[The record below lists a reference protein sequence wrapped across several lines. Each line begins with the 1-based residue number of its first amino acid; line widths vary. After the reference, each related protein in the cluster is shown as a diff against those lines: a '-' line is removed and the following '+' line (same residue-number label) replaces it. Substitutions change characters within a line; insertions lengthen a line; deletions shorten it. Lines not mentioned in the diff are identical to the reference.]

1 MTQNSFG
8 APGLER
14 LRSSI
19 PGLDTVL
26 GGGFFRSG
34 VYILQGLPGCGK
46 TIFANQ
52 LCYGH
57 VTAGGRAVYV
67 TLLAE
72 SHARMLQHIRPLDFY
87 DESMIPT
94 RLTYMS
100 AFKELEMEGLKGLT
114 ALLRREMRALN
125 ATVLVLDGLVAATE
139 AAETDRELKKFIHE
153 IQTNAVFHGCTVFL
167 LTSGTSQR
175 INAEHTMVD
184 GIIELE
190 DRLFDARSERAIQV
204 RKFRGGKALRGKHGF
219 QITDAGLQ
227 VFPRIEALFTQPGV
241 KDAGLPEVLST
252 GVPSLDAL
260 IQRGGLPAA
269 SATVVIGSTGTGKTT
284 MGLQFVS
291 RSSAQEP
298 GLLFG
303 FFESPDRLR
312 THAAALGMP
321 IDRLEAEGHLHLMW
335 HSQGEHVLDELAH
348 KLLDKVQAHGVR
360 RLTIDGLS
368 GFLENATYPERIG
381 RFFSGLVNELRRRGV
396 TVLMTLET
404 RDAVGSMVP
413 TPYGISA
420 FVDNLMFLR
429 FVEAKGEV
437 KRLISILKIRS
448 SHFDPGLYAL
458 ETAASGL
465 RVSGRFTASGDI
477 IPSAE
482 AVDRSTSTDSV
493 SEDPKR

>member
-139 AAETDRELKKFIHE
+139 AAETDRELKKFLKPSNSPGQWKTITQE
-153 IQTNAVFHGCTVFL
+153 
-167 LTSGTSQR
+167 LT
-175 INAEHTMVD
+175 IV
-184 GIIELE
+184 
-190 DRLFDARSERAIQV
+190 
-204 RKFRGGKALRGKHGF
+204 
-219 QITDAGLQ
+219 
-227 VFPRIEALFTQPGV
+227 PRIA
-241 KDAGLPEVLST
+241 K
-252 GVPSLDAL
+252 
-260 IQRGGLPAA
+260 
-269 SATVVIGSTGTGKTT
+269 TGTG
-284 MGLQFVS
+284 
-291 RSSAQEP
+291 
-298 GLLFG
+298 
-303 FFESPDRLR
+303 
-312 THAAALGMP
+312 
-321 IDRLEAEGHLHLMW
+321 
-335 HSQGEHVLDELAH
+335 HVLDQLAEKLTHRSLIVVLSDFFDDIAGIQQGLRHLRYKKHEMMVFQVLDPMEIEFPFEDVTLFKGLEQMGDLLTEPRALREGYLEQLNEFTDELKKMCRGMH
-348 KLLDKVQAHGVR
+348 VDFTRMNSGDPLDVA
-360 RLTIDGLS
+360 LS
-368 GFLENATYPERIG
+368 NFLATR
-381 RFFSGLVNELRRRGV
+381 
-396 TVLMTLET
+396 
-404 RDAVGSMVP
+404 
-413 TPYGISA
+413 
-420 FVDNLMFLR
+420 
-429 FVEAKGEV
+429 
-437 KRLISILKIRS
+437 
-448 SHFDPGLYAL
+448 
-458 ETAASGL
+458 AAS
-465 RVSGRFTASGDI
+465 I
-477 IPSAE
+477 
-482 AVDRSTSTDSV
+482 
-493 SEDPKR
+493 K